1 MSSSGGIGHLLFV
14 TVFCHS
20 SWEVFMSEGIR
31 IIIDLGEGK
40 EGKEGQ
46 H

>member
-1 MSSSGGIGHLLFV
+1 MSSTDGIGHLLFEI
-14 TVFCHS
+14 VFCNS

-40 EGKEGQ
+40 EGQ
-46 H
+46 HKS